1 MGQQYQQLSRKV
13 RSITNPFC
21 VVTRAFRSI
30 DERDVPYTPIPGHC
44 GGFGA
49 IVNRIGR
56 GFPRYVACGKEFTVV
71 CTWPYEGPD
80 LGVAAKLM
88 EEAKI
93 REAEALVAN
102 SEGQIDNSEVVAVV

>member
-1 MGQQYQQLSRKV
+1 MLIKNIHFGIDFV
-13 RSITNPFC
+13 RT
-21 VVTRAFRSI
+21 I
-30 DERDVPYTPIPGHC
+30 DETDVKYTHVPGHC

-56 GFPRYVACGKEFTVV
+56 GFPRSISLGTEFTVV

-88 EEAKI
+88 EEAALREKESAI
-93 REAEALVAN
+93 AEAE
-102 SEGQIDNSEVVAVV
+102 GMIDNVDI